1 MQLSLKMGLG
11 TSRARAAKGLDVF
24 AVLGARDGFAIDFT
38 KNRMVVNDAGNP
50 ANAFDGDPQAKLT
63 VYGADPWDFGAG
75 GLNLSAARDFAIAM
89 ATNAFPY
96 DPTALHIYA
105 RFTLNGADSANQRYL
120 FMVDN
125 SGNDRFA
132 MYTTS
137 GVGFRWV
144 TGDGLGADTEV
155 STLNLTANTEF
166 RVFFGADAYGRSWVD
181 DGGVQTNDQL
191 HLLSA
196 ATPSHVGLGGYP
208 DQVLRGLDG
217 HLAEIAVICGDVILD
232 RRQTLEPLAPY
243 YAAEGDSH
251 TFNASFLPEMPDSAF
266 YPALIGAIEGVV
278 ARNFG
283 GSGNS
288 SAHMIAQVDTM
299 FAEDVPSVASI
310 YGGSNDEVTQ
320 IATSPVPSASTFD
333 VDDASKLAVGGWVLV
348 NNESRKVAALTGASV
363 VLEAPLTIIPIAG
376 DDLSVDTFANIS
388 GWIQAVKAKGV
399 ARAVV
404 VGSHYLNFASGGDT
418 VNTEQTLRASVR
430 VAQKAAALAGGA
442 DYVDTYAHMRALILA
457 GEVVQGDWAVWHQ
470 GATNTHLTPAG
481 EMVLADAIRAAIF

>member
-11 TSRARAAKGLDVF
+11 ASRARWTKRFDAF

-50 ANAFDGDPQAKLT
+50 ANAFDGNPQAKLT
-63 VYGADPWDFGAG
+63 VYGAAPWVVDAG
-75 GLNLSAARDFAIAM
+75 GLNLSAARDFAVAM

-105 RFTLNGADSANQRYL
+105 RFTLNGADSADQRYL

-137 GVGFRWV
+137 GAGFRWV
-144 TGDGLGADTEV
+144 TGDGVSADTEV
-155 STLNLTANTEF
+155 SALALAADTEY
-166 RVFFGADAYGRSWVD
+166 RAFFGADAYGRSWVD

-208 DQVLRGLDG
+208 NQVLRVLDG
-217 HLAEIAVICGDVILD
+217 HLAEIAVICGDVILN

-251 TFNASFLPEMPDSAF
+251 TFNVSFGMPETEF
-266 YPALIGAIEGVV
+266 YPALVGAGEGMV

-283 GSGNS
+283 ASGES
-288 SAHMIAQVDTM
+288 SAQMLAAVDNL
-299 FAEDVPSVASI
+299 FVEDVPSIASI
-310 YGGSNDEVTQ
+310 YAGSNDEVTQ
-320 IATSPVPSASTFD
+320 IVASPVPTADSFD
-333 VDDASKLAVGGWVLV
+333 VSDASKLAVGGWVQV
-348 NNESRKVAALTGASV
+348 NSESRKVALLTGNSV
-363 VLEAPLTIIPIAG
+363 VLEAPLTIIPIAD
-376 DDLSVDTFANIS
+376 DDLAVDTLANIS

-399 ARAVV
+399 ARVVV

-418 VNTEQTLRASVR
+418 VNAEQSLRASVR
-430 VAQKAAALAGGA
+430 VAQKAAALAEGA
-442 DYVDTYAHMRALILA
+442 DYVDTYDHMRALILA
-457 GEVVQGDWAVWHQ
+457 GDVVQGDWAVWHQ
-470 GATNTHLTPAG
+470 GATNTHLTPNG
-481 EMVLADAIRAAIF
+481 EVVLADAIRAAIF

>member
-11 TSRARAAKGLDVF
+11 ASRARAAKGFDAF

-63 VYGADPWDFGAG
+63 VYGADPWAVDAG
-75 GLNLSAARDFAIAM
+75 GLNLSSARDFAIAM
-89 ATNAFPY
+89 ATTAFPY
-96 DPTALHIYA
+96 DPTGLHIYA
-105 RFTLNGADSANQRYL
+105 RFTLNDADSADQRYL

-137 GVGFRWV
+137 GAGFRLV
-144 TGDGLGADTEV
+144 TGDGASADIEVSAMDLTADTEYR
-155 STLNLTANTEF
+155 T
-166 RVFFGADAYGRSWVD
+166 FFGADAYGRTWVD
-181 DGGVQTNDQL
+181 DGGVQTADQL

-208 DQVLRGLDG
+208 DQVLRVLDG
-217 HLAEIAVICGDVILD
+217 HLAEIAVICGDVIQD
-232 RRQTLEPLAPY
+232 RRLTLEPLAPY

-251 TFNASFLPEMPDSAF
+251 TFNVSFGMPEAQF
-266 YPALIGAIEGVV
+266 YPALVGAGEGIV

-283 GSGNS
+283 ASGES
-288 SAHMIAQVDTM
+288 SAHMLAAVDSL
-299 FAEDVPSVASI
+299 FVEDIPSIASI
-310 YGGSNDEVTQ
+310 YAGSNDEITQ
-320 IATSPVPSASTFD
+320 IVASPVPTADSFD
-333 VDDASKLAVGGWVLV
+333 VDDASKLAVGGWIQV
-348 NNESRKVAALTGASV
+348 NSESRKVASLTGTSV

-376 DDLSVDTFANIS
+376 DELAVDTFANIV

-399 ARAVV
+399 ARVVV

-418 VNTEQTLRASVR
+418 VNTEQSLRASVR
-430 VAQKAAALAGGA
+430 GAQKAAALAEGA
-442 DYVDTYAHMRALILA
+442 DYVDTYAHMRVLILA
-457 GEVVQGDWAVWHQ
+457 GDVAQGDWTVWHQ
-470 GATNTHLTPAG
+470 GVTNTHLTPAG
-481 EMVLADAIRAAIF
+481 EVVLANAIRASLF